1 MAVKSSFR
9 DRLAP
14 DGAKRL
20 LAFDGGGIRGLIAL
34 ELAGRLESLLREK
47 LGAGDDFVLADYFDY
62 IAGTSTGAII
72 ATCLSLG
79 YSVDQVRN
87 FYLEGAKA
95 MFRRASFLKQFYY
108 RNVGTNLTA
117 RLQELLRNPDGSPFT
132 LGDDAL
138 RTLLLVIMKNATTNS
153 PWPLSNN
160 PAAMYNDRN
169 QPGCNLDLPLWK
181 IVRASTAAPT
191 FFPPEDVTVGGER
204 FVFVDGAVSVYNNP
218 AFLLFI
224 MATLPQYRLRWP
236 TGEDKMLLVS
246 IGTGAISGA
255 SPTLRASQMNLLYN
269 ARSVPL
275 ALLDA
280 AQSEQDVLCR
290 IFGRCRYGEPIDT
303 EIGDFVES
311 DEAHLSSGGGP
322 FAPKKFTY
330 MRYNPNIGPEGLAE
344 LGLPEIRSEHVQEM
358 DSPDHLAEL
367 AAVGKAYAARIDL
380 SQFGAFPVGTARG
393 R

>member
-1 MAVKSSFR
+1 LASKPSFH

-14 DGAKRL
+14 GGTKRL
-20 LAFDGGGIRGLIAL
+20 LALDGGGIRGLIAL
-34 ELAGRLESLLREK
+34 EIAGRLETLLRER
-47 LGAGDDFVLADYFDY
+47 LGAGPDFVLADYFDY

-79 YSVDQVRN
+79 FSVAKVRD
-87 FYLEGAKA
+87 FYLEGAAA
-95 MFRRASFLKQFYY
+95 MFRRASLLKQFYY

-117 RLQELLRNPDGSPFT
+117 RLQEVFRDAAGTPFT

-138 RTLLLVIMKNATTNS
+138 RTLLLVVMKNATTNS

-160 PAAMYNDRN
+160 PAAMYNDRS
-169 QPGCNLDLPLWK
+169 QAGCNLDLPLWK

-191 FFPPEDVTVGGER
+191 FFPPEDVMVGGQR

-224 MATLPQYRLRWP
+224 MATLPQYRLHWP
-236 TGEDKMLLVS
+236 TGEDTMLLVS
-246 IGTGAISGA
+246 IGTGSTGGA
-255 SPTLRASQMNLLYN
+255 APELRGSQMSLLYN

-290 IFGRCRYGEPIDT
+290 IFGRCRHGEPIDT
-303 EIGDFVES
+303 EIGDFVDS
-311 DEAHLSSGGGP
+311 DEAFALGGGP

-330 MRYNPNIGPEGLAE
+330 MRYNPNISQQGLAE
-344 LGLPEIRSEHVQEM
+344 LGLSGLRSANVEAM
-358 DSPDHLAEL
+358 DSPDHLDDL
-367 AAVGKAYAARIDL
+367 IAVGKAYASRVDL
-380 SQFGAFPVGTARG
+380 AQFGAFPIGTARD